1 MPKRL
6 ASSAGVVYGKEQIK
20 QQTAMQFHY
29 DILEKKGLKL
39 FPAPQ
44 PVGSYVQ
51 CIRTG
56 NYLHL
61 SGGISVN
68 GEEAYYGKLGRE
80 VSVEEGQ
87 KAAAAAILNR
97 LAVIESELGGFEAL
111 KRIVAVNGFVNCTP
125 DFTDQAKVLNGASDL
140 LTELFGEEARHSRS
154 AVGVSSLPLGVAVE
168 INMIV
173 EITPEYDAG

>member
-1 MPKRL
+1 M
-6 ASSAGVVYGKEQIK
+6 E
-20 QQTAMQFHY
+20 FHY
-29 DILEKKGLKL
+29 DVLEKKGLKL
-39 FPAPQ
+39 TPAPQ

-68 GEEAYYGKLGRE
+68 GDVAYYGKLGRD
-80 VSVEEGQ
+80 VSIEDGQ
-87 KAAAAAILNR
+87 KAAEAAILNR
-97 LAVIESELGGFEAL
+97 LAVIEAELGGFAAL
-111 KRIVAVNGFVNCTP
+111 RKIVAINGFVNCTP

-140 LTELFGEEARHSRS
+140 LVALFGPEAAHSRS
-154 AVGVSSLPLGVAVE
+154 AVGVVSLPLGVAVE

-173 EITPEYDAG
+173 EIEPEYLAG

>member
-1 MPKRL
+1 MEL
-6 ASSAGVVYGKEQIK
+6 
-20 QQTAMQFHY
+20 HY

-39 FPAPQ
+39 NPAPQ

-68 GEEAYYGKLGRE
+68 GDVAYYGKLGRD
-80 VSVEEGQ
+80 VSIEDGQ
-87 KAAAAAILNR
+87 KAAEAAILNR
-97 LAVIESELGGFEAL
+97 LAVIEAELGGFAAL
-111 KRIVAVNGFVNCTP
+111 RKIVAINGFVNCTP

-140 LTELFGEEARHSRS
+140 LVALFGPEAAHSRS
-154 AVGVSSLPLGVAVE
+154 AVGVVSLPLGVAVE

-173 EITPEYDAG
+173 EIEP

>member
-1 MPKRL
+1 MQL
-6 ASSAGVVYGKEQIK
+6 NEQV
-20 QQTAMQFHY
+20 
-29 DILEKKGLKL
+29 LEQKGLKL
-39 FPAPQ
+39 NPAPQ

-68 GEEAYYGKLGRE
+68 GDVSYYGKLGKD
-80 VSVEEGQ
+80 VSIEDGQ

-97 LAVIESELGGFEAL
+97 LAVIKEALGGSFGAL
-111 KRIVAVNGFVNCTP
+111 RKIVAINGFVNCTP

-140 LTELFGEEARHSRS
+140 LVELFGPEAAHSRS
-154 AVGVSSLPLGVAVE
+154 AVGVVSLPLGVAVE

-173 EITPEYDAG
+173 EIDPEAIAG

>member
-1 MPKRL
+1 MQL
-6 ASSAGVVYGKEQIK
+6 NVEVLEQ
-20 QQTAMQFHY
+20 
-29 DILEKKGLKL
+29 KGLKL
-39 FPAPQ
+39 YPAPK

-68 GEEAYYGKLGRE
+68 GEEAYYGKLGKD
-80 VSVEEGQ
+80 VSVEDGQ
-87 KAAAAAILNR
+87 RAAAAAILNR
-97 LAVIESELGGFEAL
+97 LAVIEAELGGFEAMR
-111 KRIVAVNGFVNCTP
+111 RIVAVNGFVNCTP

-140 LTELFGEEARHSRS
+140 LVELFGPEAAHSRS
-154 AVGVSSLPLGVAVE
+154 AVGVVSLPLGVAVE

-173 EITPEYDAG
+173 EIEPEYLAG

>member
-1 MPKRL
+1 MKL
-6 ASSAGVVYGKEQIK
+6 NHEV
-20 QQTAMQFHY
+20 
-29 DILEKKGLKL
+29 LEKKGLKL
-39 FPAPQ
+39 HPAPK

-68 GEEAYYGKLGRE
+68 GDVAYYGKLGKDVTIE
-80 VSVEEGQ
+80 DGQ

-97 LAVIESELGGFEAL
+97 LAVIEGELGSFEPL
-111 KRIVAVNGFVNCTP
+111 RRIVAVNGFVNCTP

-140 LTELFGEEARHSRS
+140 LVELFGPEAAHSRS
-154 AVGVSSLPLGVAVE
+154 AVGVVSLPLGVAVE

-173 EITPEYDAG
+173 EIDPGA

>member
-1 MPKRL
+1 MELNTK
-6 ASSAGVVYGKEQIK
+6 V
-20 QQTAMQFHY
+20 
-29 DILEKKGLKL
+29 LEEKGLQIL
-39 FPAPQ
+39 DAPK

-68 GEEAYYGKLGRE
+68 GDTAIYGKLGQD
-80 VSVEEGQ
+80 VSIEEGQ

-97 LAVIESELGGFEAL
+97 LAVIKGELGSFAPL
-111 KRIVAVNGFVNCTP
+111 KKIVAVNGFVNCTP

-140 LTELFGEEARHSRS
+140 LVELFGPEAAHSRS
-154 AVGVSSLPLGVAVE
+154 AVGVVSLPLGVAVE

-173 EITPEYDAG
+173 EIDPTLC

>member
-1 MPKRL
+1 MKL
-6 ASSAGVVYGKEQIK
+6 NQ
-20 QQTAMQFHY
+20 
-29 DILEKKGLKL
+29 DILDQKGLKL
-39 FPAPQ
+39 YPAPS

-68 GEEAYYGKLGRE
+68 GDTAYYGKLGKD
-80 VSVEEGQ
+80 VSIEDGQ

-97 LAVIESELGGFEAL
+97 LAVIQGELGGFERVR
-111 KRIVAVNGFVNCTP
+111 RIVAVNGFVNCTP

-140 LTELFGEEARHSRS
+140 LVELFGPEAAHSRS
-154 AVGVSSLPLGVAVE
+154 AVGVISLPLGVAVE

-173 EITPEYDAG
+173 EIDPAD

>member
-1 MPKRL
+1 M
-6 ASSAGVVYGKEQIK
+6 QIN
-20 QQTAMQFHY
+20 Y
-29 DILEKKGLKL
+29 DVLEEKGLQL
-39 FPAPQ
+39 YPAPQ

-51 CIRTG
+51 CLRTG

-68 GEEAYYGKLGRE
+68 GPEAYYGKLGQD

-87 KAAAAAILNR
+87 RAAAAAILNR
-97 LAVIESELGGFEAL
+97 LAVIEAELGGFERL
-111 KRIVAVNGFVNCTP
+111 SKIVAVNGFVNCTP

-140 LTELFGEEARHSRS
+140 LVALFGPEAAHSRS
-154 AVGVSSLPLGVAVE
+154 AVGVVSLPLGVAVE

-173 EITPEYDAG
+173 EIEPENCGH

>member
-1 MPKRL
+1 MNL
-6 ASSAGVVYGKEQIK
+6 NKEV
-20 QQTAMQFHY
+20 
-29 DILEKKGLKL
+29 LEAKGLKL
-39 FPAPQ
+39 NPAPK

-68 GEEAYYGKLGRE
+68 GDVSYYGKLGKD
-80 VSVEEGQ
+80 VSIEDGQ

-97 LAVIESELGGFEAL
+97 LAVIEGELGSFAPL
-111 KRIVAVNGFVNCTP
+111 KKIVAVNGFVNCTP
-125 DFTDQAKVLNGASDL
+125 DFVDQAKVLNGASDL
-140 LTELFGEEARHSRS
+140 LVELFGPEAAHSRS
-154 AVGVSSLPLGVAVE
+154 AVGVVSLPLGVAVE

-173 EITPEYDAG
+173 EIDPTLC

>member
-1 MPKRL
+1 MPEAIL
-6 ASSAGVVYGKEQIK
+6 VH
-20 QQTAMQFHY
+20 AMQLNY
-29 DILEKKGLKL
+29 DVLEEKGLKL

-61 SGGISVN
+61 SGGISIN
-68 GEEAYYGKLGRE
+68 GDEAYYGKLGRD

-97 LAVIESELGGFEAL
+97 LAVIEAELGGFDRL
-111 KRIVAVNGFVNCTP
+111 RKIVALNGFVNCTP
-125 DFTDQAKVLNGASDL
+125 DFTDQAKVINGASDL
-140 LTELFGEEARHSRS
+140 LVELFGPEAAHSRS
-154 AVGVSSLPLGVAVE
+154 AVGVVSLPLGVAVE
-168 INMIV
+168 INLIV
-173 EITPEYDAG
+173 EIEPECNCG

>member
-1 MPKRL
+1 M
-6 ASSAGVVYGKEQIK
+6 QIN
-20 QQTAMQFHY
+20 H
-29 DILEKKGLKL
+29 DVLEKKGLKL
-39 FPAPQ
+39 YAAPQ

-51 CIRTG
+51 CLRTG

-68 GEEAYYGKLGRE
+68 GPDAYYGKLGQE

-97 LAVIESELGGFEAL
+97 LAVIQAELGGFERMT
-111 KRIVAVNGFVNCTP
+111 RIVAVNGFVNCTP

-140 LTELFGEEARHSRS
+140 LVELFGPVAAHSRS
-154 AVGVSSLPLGVAVE
+154 AVGVVSLPLGVAVE

-173 EITPEYDAG
+173 EIAPEG

>member
-1 MPKRL
+1 MKL
-6 ASSAGVVYGKEQIK
+6 NQ
-20 QQTAMQFHY
+20 H
-29 DILEKKGLKL
+29 ILDEKGLKL
-39 FPAPQ
+39 HPAPS

-68 GEEAYYGKLGRE
+68 GEDAYYGKLGKD
-80 VSVEEGQ
+80 VSIEDGQ

-97 LAVIESELGGFEAL
+97 LAVILGELGSFEPL
-111 KRIVAVNGFVNCTP
+111 RRIVAVNGFVNCTP

-140 LTELFGEEARHSRS
+140 LVELFGPEAAHSRS
-154 AVGVSSLPLGVAVE
+154 AVGVVSLPLGVAVE

-173 EITPEYDAG
+173 EIDPSAL

>member
-1 MPKRL
+1 MQL
-6 ASSAGVVYGKEQIK
+6 NEQV
-20 QQTAMQFHY
+20 
-29 DILEKKGLKL
+29 LEQKGLKL
-39 FPAPQ
+39 YPAPQ

-68 GEEAYYGKLGRE
+68 GEEAYYGKLGKD
-80 VSVEEGQ
+80 VSIEDGQ
-87 KAAAAAILNR
+87 RAAAAAILNR
-97 LAVIESELGGFEAL
+97 LAVIQGALGSFEPVR
-111 KRIVAVNGFVNCTP
+111 KIVAVNGFVNCTP

-140 LTELFGEEARHSRS
+140 LVELFGPEAAHSRS
-154 AVGVSSLPLGVAVE
+154 AVGVASLPLGVAVE

-173 EITPEYDAG
+173 EIAPDANA

>member
-1 MPKRL
+1 M
-6 ASSAGVVYGKEQIK
+6 QIN
-20 QQTAMQFHY
+20 Y
-29 DILEKKGLKL
+29 DVLVQKGLKL
-39 FPAPQ
+39 NPAPQ

-68 GEEAYYGKLGRE
+68 GDVAVYGKLGQD
-80 VSVEEGQ
+80 VSIEEGQ

-97 LAVIESELGGFEAL
+97 LAVIEAELGSFAPL
-111 KRIVAVNGFVNCTP
+111 RKIVAVNGFVNCTP

-140 LTELFGEEARHSRS
+140 LVELFGPEAAHSRS
-154 AVGVSSLPLGVAVE
+154 AVGVASLPLGVAVE

-173 EITPEYDAG
+173 EIESEYDAG

>member
-1 MPKRL
+1 
-6 ASSAGVVYGKEQIK
+6 
-20 QQTAMQFHY
+20 MQLNY

-39 FPAPQ
+39 NPAPK

-68 GEEAYYGKLGRE
+68 GDVAVYGKLGKD
-80 VSVEEGQ
+80 VSIEQGQ
-87 KAAAAAILNR
+87 QAAAAAILNR
-97 LAVIESELGGFEAL
+97 LAVIEAELGSFAPL
-111 KRIVAVNGFVNCTP
+111 RKIVAVNGFVNCTP

-140 LTELFGEEARHSRS
+140 LVELFGPEAAHSRS
-154 AVGVSSLPLGVAVE
+154 AVGVASLPLGVAVE

-173 EITPEYDAG
+173 EIDQECDAG

>member
-1 MPKRL
+1 M
-6 ASSAGVVYGKEQIK
+6 
-20 QQTAMQFHY
+20 
-29 DILEKKGLKL
+29 
-39 FPAPQ
+39 
-44 PVGSYVQ
+44 Q

-68 GEEAYYGKLGRE
+68 GDEAWYGKLGRD
-80 VSVEEGQ
+80 VSVEDGQ

-97 LAVIESELGGFEAL
+97 LAVIEAELGGFEAVS
-111 KRIVAVNGFVNCTP
+111 RIVAVNGFVNCTP

-140 LTELFGEEARHSRS
+140 LVELFGPEAAHSRS
-154 AVGVSSLPLGVAVE
+154 AVGVASLPLGVAVE

-173 EITPEYDAG
+173 EIIPDYPAC

>member
-1 MPKRL
+1 MLSVHNK
-6 ASSAGVVYGKEQIK
+6 ANY
-20 QQTAMQFHY
+20 MQLNS
-29 DILEKKGLKL
+29 DVLREKGLKL
-39 FPAPQ
+39 YPAPR

-56 NYLHL
+56 NFLHL

-68 GEEAYYGKLGRE
+68 GEEAYYGKLGKD
-80 VSVEEGQ
+80 VTVEEGQ

-97 LAVIESELGGFEAL
+97 LAVIQSELGGFDAL
-111 KRIVAVNGFVNCTP
+111 KKIVAVNGFVNCTP

-140 LTELFGEEARHSRS
+140 LVELFGPEAAHSRS
-154 AVGVSSLPLGVAVE
+154 AVGVASLPLGVAVE

-173 EITPEYDAG
+173 EVEPGLQA

>member
-1 MPKRL
+1 MKL
-6 ASSAGVVYGKEQIK
+6 NHEV
-20 QQTAMQFHY
+20 
-29 DILEKKGLKL
+29 LEKKGLKMY
-39 FPAPQ
+39 PAPS

-68 GEEAYYGKLGRE
+68 GEEAYYGKLGKD
-80 VSVEEGQ
+80 VTVEEGQ

-97 LAVIESELGGFEAL
+97 LAVIQAELGGFDAL
-111 KRIVAVNGFVNCTP
+111 RKIVAVNGFVNCTP

-140 LTELFGEEARHSRS
+140 LVELFGPEAAHSRS
-154 AVGVSSLPLGVAVE
+154 AVGVVSLPLGVAVE

-173 EITPEYDAG
+173 EVE

>member
-1 MPKRL
+1 MLGARNKNGL
-6 ASSAGVVYGKEQIK
+6 MQINR
-20 QQTAMQFHY
+20 

-39 FPAPQ
+39 YPAPR

-68 GEEAYYGKLGRE
+68 GDDAYYGKLGKD
-80 VSVEEGQ
+80 VTVEQGQ

-97 LAVIESELGGFEAL
+97 IAVIEGELGGFERL
-111 KRIVAVNGFVNCTP
+111 RKIVAVNGFVNCTP

-140 LTELFGEEARHSRS
+140 LVELFGPEAAHSRS
-154 AVGVSSLPLGVAVE
+154 AVGVASLPLGVAVE

-173 EITPEYDAG
+173 EIEPDLEA

>member
-1 MPKRL
+1 MMRMKL
-6 ASSAGVVYGKEQIK
+6 NQEV
-20 QQTAMQFHY
+20 
-29 DILEKKGLKL
+29 LEKKGLKL
-39 FPAPQ
+39 YPAPR

-68 GEEAYYGKLGRE
+68 GEESYYGKLGKD
-80 VSVEEGQ
+80 VSIEEGQ

-97 LAVIESELGGFEAL
+97 LAVIEGELGSFEPL
-111 KRIVAVNGFVNCTP
+111 RRIVAVNGFVNCTP

-140 LTELFGEEARHSRS
+140 LVELFGPEAAHSRS
-154 AVGVSSLPLGVAVE
+154 AVGVVSLPLGVAVE

-173 EITPEYDAG
+173 EIDPTA